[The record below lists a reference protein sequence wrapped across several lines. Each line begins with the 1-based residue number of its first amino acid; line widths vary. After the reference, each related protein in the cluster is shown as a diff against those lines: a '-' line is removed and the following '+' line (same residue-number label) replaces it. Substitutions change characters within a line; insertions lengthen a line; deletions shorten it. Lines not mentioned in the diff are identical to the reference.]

1 MVLTK
6 TRRHDPIGFPP
17 DLSHLS
23 PYRALEAAQY
33 GLARARLGTDHAVIH
48 AWEVKYDAAYQQC
61 VLEGIDPR

>member
-23 PYRALEAAQY
+23 PYRALEAAQL
-33 GLARARLGTDHAVIH
+33 GLARARLARDRDLIA
-48 AWEVKYDAAYQQC
+48 AWQEAFDSAYAQC
-61 VLEGIDPR
+61 VLTGVLSE